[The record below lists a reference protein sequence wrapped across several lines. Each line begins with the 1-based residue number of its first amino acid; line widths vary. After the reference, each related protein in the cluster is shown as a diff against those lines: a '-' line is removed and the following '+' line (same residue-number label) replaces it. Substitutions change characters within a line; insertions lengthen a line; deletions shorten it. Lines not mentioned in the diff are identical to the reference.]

1 MQMNA
6 VLRDVIFRQLHQ
18 IEERCRSPYYNE
30 RLMPQDILD
39 LALILEKIMECV
51 QTEGEGR

>member
-6 VLRDVIFRQLHQ
+6 IARDAILRQLHQ
-18 IEERCRSPYYNE
+18 IEENCRSPYYNE
-30 RLMPQDILD
+30 RLMPQDIFD

-51 QTEGEGR
+51 QTEGERK